1 MNCVQA
7 LTKCDSNIDMSSGL
21 TTSHTVNCLCYKTL
35 NLNKLILNMHLTIY
49 KTTTKKKMQHRDFWE
64 HYLMTQILY
73 FISYFL
79 DQLLKMNWSAKVN
92 STYSLSYKC
101 KIRFKTIKNCVAKSI
116 FAKQWATFASTN
128 QILGLGLGSFLSGF
142 RVGYG
147 KN

>member
-116 FAKQWATFASTN
+116 FCQTVSNICINKSD
-128 QILGLGLGSFLSGF
+128 LGVRTGF
-142 RVGYG
+142 ISLWF
-147 KN
+147 